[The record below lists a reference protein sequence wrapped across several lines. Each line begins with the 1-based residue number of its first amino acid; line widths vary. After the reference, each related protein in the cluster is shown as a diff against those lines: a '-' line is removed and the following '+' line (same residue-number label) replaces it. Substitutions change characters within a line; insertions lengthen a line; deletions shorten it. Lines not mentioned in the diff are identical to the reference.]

1 MVFGRKN
8 EDEESDS
15 KEVAKT
21 VGGDLALDNL
31 ERPDYIGTEGKGSE
45 EVKHEDLTIP
55 RIDVF
60 QSLSPQCTDGNPAY
74 DPDAKVGM
82 LFNSLTG
89 EKYGD
94 AIIMVPTYFRKE
106 WLAWRLRKH
115 GGGFRGAYPSEAI
128 AATEIGKMEDAALV
142 EVQETHQQFALIVS
156 QGAEEGRK
164 KVEEVVISCAR
175 SKLRPSKQLNSLVLM
190 SGDDRF
196 ARMYELGTIR
206 VDGQEGEYQN
216 LTIRQL
222 GFAPEELYIAAERS
236 YEAIVGG
243 TRDVNR
249 DYDDDEPGRPRQEGE
264 AEY

>member
-1 MVFGRKN
+1 MVFGKKN
-8 EDEESDS
+8 EEEDGS

-21 VGGDLALDNL
+21 VGGDLALDNQD
-31 ERPDYIGTEGKGSE
+31 RPEWVGKGKGSE

-55 RIDVF
+55 RIDVY
-60 QSLSPQCTDGNPAY
+60 QSLSPQCTDGNPAF
-74 DPDAKVGM
+74 DPDAKVGL

-94 AIIMVPTYFRKE
+94 AVIMVPTYFRKE

-115 GGGFRGAYPSEAI
+115 GGGFRGAYATEAI
-128 AATEIGKMEDAALV
+128 AVEEVGKMEDGTLV

-156 QGAEEGRK
+156 EGVEEGVK
-164 KVEEVVISCAR
+164 KVEEVVISMAR

-196 ARMYELGTIR
+196 ARMYELGTTR

-216 LTIRQL
+216 FTIRQL
-222 GFAPEELYIAAERS
+222 GFANEELYVAAEKS
-236 YEAIVGG
+236 YKAIVAG

-249 DYDDDEPGRPRQEGE
+249 DYDDEPGKPREEGE